1 MLNAK
6 VQTSVSFKK
15 SALWPTHTHT
25 HGMYER
31 RADDR
36 ETDAATS
43 ASIKRKLPEWGK
55 GRGEC
60 RGLSETG
67 REENMEVGGIHSVL

>member
-6 VQTSVSFKK
+6 VQTSIQKERSV
-15 SALWPTHTHT
+15 ANTHT